1 MQEMRIPLQIAFA
14 VLYLCLFLAMWLSA
28 ILTGLNVANRLVR
41 PIRRL
46 IGAADKVA
54 MGKLNVSLPLDMRD
68 DDVAQLSKTF
78 NYMVVELKDQRDALL
93 LAKDIIDERRR
104 FTEAVLSGVSAGI
117 IGINASGK
125 ITIINKSFEKMFN
138 FSCKH
143 CNDYSIEALAKEIG
157 AEKIQAV
164 FEKARSSYRL
174 FYTEQVTINVAHH
187 MRVYNVQITGEE
199 AETAE
204 RSWVITIDDITDLV
218 EAHRSLAWAD
228 VARRIAHEI
237 KNPLTPIQLSAERIN
252 RRYSKFITQDKEIF
266 DKCIETIIR
275 QVNDIGRLVSEF
287 SGFARMPKPKME
299 KLDIN
304 IALSEA
310 SFLIEV
316 SKNDIKFIR
325 NLSRNPLY
333 GNFDARLIT
342 QAFSNIIKNASE
354 SIDTTK
360 AQGTILIQSYKKDD
374 MIIVEIIDNGKG
386 WPQHKREELLE
397 PYITTREQG
406 SGLGL
411 AIVRKIVEEHKG
423 TMELLD
429 APLDFCDGRGA
440 MVKMLF
446 PIYNNLELD

>member
-1 MQEMRIPLQIAFA
+1 
-14 VLYLCLFLAMWLSA
+14 
-28 ILTGLNVANRLVR
+28 
-41 PIRRL
+41 
-46 IGAADKVA
+46 
-54 MGKLNVSLPLDMRD
+54 
-68 DDVAQLSKTF
+68 
-78 NYMVVELKDQRDALL
+78 
-93 LAKDIIDERRR
+93 
-104 FTEAVLSGVSAGI
+104 
-117 IGINASGK
+117 
-125 ITIINKSFEKMFN
+125 
-138 FSCKH
+138 
-143 CNDYSIEALAKEIG
+143 
-157 AEKIQAV
+157 
-164 FEKARSSYRL
+164 
-174 FYTEQVTINVAHH
+174 
-187 MRVYNVQITGEE
+187 
-199 AETAE
+199 
-204 RSWVITIDDITDLV
+204 
-218 EAHRSLAWAD
+218 
-228 VARRIAHEI
+228 
-237 KNPLTPIQLSAERIN
+237 
-252 RRYSKFITQDKEIF
+252 
-266 DKCIETIIR
+266 
-275 QVNDIGRLVSEF
+275 
-287 SGFARMPKPKME
+287 MPKPKME